1 MLPIAKGKAGTD
13 ARPAVSAPLGD
24 GEEEGMAPTT
34 ALGSCGDLQPSGMGA
49 VGCSCPGV
57 S

>member
-1 MLPIAKGKAGTD
+1 MPGLL
-13 ARPAVSAPLGD
+13 SAALGD
-24 GEEEGMAPTT
+24 GEEEGRCLEGMAP
-34 ALGSCGDLQPSGMGA
+34 AAAPGSCGDLQPSGMGA